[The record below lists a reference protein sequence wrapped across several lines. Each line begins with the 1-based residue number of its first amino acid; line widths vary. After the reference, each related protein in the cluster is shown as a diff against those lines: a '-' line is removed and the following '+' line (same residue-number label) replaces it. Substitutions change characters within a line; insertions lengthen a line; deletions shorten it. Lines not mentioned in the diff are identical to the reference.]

1 MMSTSPGRSA
11 AFFDL
16 DKTLISRSSTLAFVP
31 SFYQHGLLSGMQAMR
46 GALAQLTFR
55 LGGADHRQMERIK
68 DQVAKACR
76 GWSAERV
83 TEIVTMCLAERIGPI
98 VYAEA
103 RRLVETHRE
112 AGRDVIIVST
122 AGQEMVRPIG
132 AMLGAT
138 GIIATR
144 MRLADGRYTGEVEF
158 YAYGEAKAHRMRELA
173 SERGYDLASCFA
185 YSDSATD
192 LPMLEA
198 VGYPHAVNP
207 DRELRR
213 VAKERGWP
221 VLAFAAGSDA
231 GPGAGLAGLNLLI

>member
-1 MMSTSPGRSA
+1 MMSTPAEASA

-31 SFYQHGLLSGMQAMR
+31 SFYRHGLLSGMQAMR
-46 GALAQLTFR
+46 GALAQVTFR

-68 DQVAKACR
+68 DHVAKACR

-83 TEIVTMCLAERIGPI
+83 TEIVTACLAETIGPI

-103 RRLVETHRE
+103 RRLLEMHRE

-138 GIIATR
+138 AVIATR
-144 MRLADGRYTGEVEF
+144 MRLAEGRYTGEVEF
-158 YAYGEAKAHRMRELA
+158 YAYGEAKADRMRELA

-221 VLAFAAGSDA
+221 VLAFAAGPDA
-231 GPGAGLAGLNLLI
+231 GPAA

>member
-1 MMSTSPGRSA
+1 MSTPASASA

-31 SFYQHGLLSGMQAMR
+31 SFYRHGLISGMQAMR
-46 GALAQLTFR
+46 GALAQVTFR

-83 TEIVTMCLAERIGPI
+83 TEIVTAYLAETIGPI
-98 VYAEA
+98 VYADA

-138 GIIATR
+138 AVIATR
-144 MRLADGRYTGEVEF
+144 MRLAEGRYTGEVEF

-221 VLAFAAGSDA
+221 VLAFAAGPDA
-231 GPGAGLAGLNLLI
+231 GPGAGPAG

>member
-1 MMSTSPGRSA
+1 MSTPAGASA

-31 SFYQHGLLSGMQAMR
+31 SFYRHGLLSGVQAMR

-83 TEIVTMCLAERIGPI
+83 TEIVTMCLAETIGPI
-98 VYAEA
+98 VYADA
-103 RRLVETHRE
+103 RRLVERHRE

-138 GIIATR
+138 CIIATR

-198 VGYPHAVNP
+198 VG
-207 DRELRR
+207 
-213 VAKERGWP
+213 
-221 VLAFAAGSDA
+221 
-231 GPGAGLAGLNLLI
+231 